1 MSQLYDLEFNK
12 SDVVLRNI
20 LIGVLA
26 TLNNKM
32 YWYNRISQT
41 EKKKINIPFY
51 FSTTGDERFL
61 MDTFMNNVS
70 AGGTDKTKAEGVYNQ
85 IPRGIVQLDGVS
97 IDAGSMTNKFVRA
110 FYQRIQE
117 DGTLRTKSSEVFM
130 VPLKMP
136 FTVDIH
142 VNTNLDIFKAIQRA
156 IQIFYKHQI
165 FQVDIDGTRIPA
177 LASMPEDFSK
187 ERPIEYSF
195 GDKKEWKVTF
205 NIEVQTFLPIFKNA
219 ENGFLGPNDTEYDAS
234 NVMQG
239 FGSNIR
245 FADRGGISSISPF
258 AADFGANDN
267 AFGPNSENQSAS
279 GTEGFENDKGS
290 NTGTFDNSVTNN
302 VNGNGPNQSGNQVD
316 PTNTDNRGGYGP
328 TWPVRNPS
336 PLPKNGGATSS

>member
-12 SDVVLRNI
+12 SDVILRNI

-32 YWYNRISQT
+32 YWYNRVSQT

-61 MDTFMNNVS
+61 MDTFMNTVS
-70 AGGTDKTKAEGVYNQ
+70 AGGTDDTKAESFYNQ
-85 IPRGIVQLDGVS
+85 IPRGIVQLDGVT

-110 FYQRIQE
+110 FYQRVQD
-117 DGTLRTKSSEVFM
+117 DGTLKTKSAEVFM

-136 FTVDIH
+136 FTVDIY
-142 VNTNLDIFKAIQRA
+142 VNTNIDIFKAMQRA
-156 IQIFYKHQI
+156 IEIFYKHQV

-177 LASMPEDFSK
+177 VASMPEDYSK

-205 NIEVQTFLPIFKNA
+205 NIEVQTFMPIFKNA
-219 ENGFLGPNDTEYDAS
+219 ENGFVGAANTEFNAD
-234 NVMQG
+234 NVIQEWQ
-239 FGSNIR
+239 SSLN
-245 FADRGGISSISPF
+245 FANPGGIESIDPF
-258 AADFGANDN
+258 VATGEVTDG
-267 AFGPNSENQSAS
+267 G
-279 GTEGFENDKGS
+279 K
-290 NTGTFDNSVTNN
+290 NTTPRS
-302 VNGNGPNQSGNQVD
+302 NGPNQSGTQVD

-328 TWPVRNPS
+328 TWPVTRQSTFP
-336 PLPKNGGATSS
+336 PNGGATQS

>member
-41 EKKKINIPFY
+41 ERKKINIPFY

-61 MDTFMNNVS
+61 MDTFMNTVS
-70 AGGTDKTKAEGVYNQ
+70 AGGTDNVKAESFYNQ
-85 IPRGIVQLDGVS
+85 IPRGIVQLDGVN

-110 FYQRIQE
+110 FYQRVQE
-117 DGTLRTKSSEVFM
+117 DGTLKTKSAEVFM
-130 VPLKMP
+130 VPLKLP
-136 FTVDIH
+136 FTVDIY
-142 VNTNLDIFKAIQRA
+142 VDTNLDIFKAIQRA
-156 IQIFYKHQI
+156 IEIFYKHQV

-177 LASMPEDFSK
+177 VAALPEDYSK

-205 NIEVQTFLPIFKNA
+205 SIEVQTFLPIFKNA
-219 ENGFLGPNDTEYDAS
+219 EQGFVGAANTEIPADR
-234 NVMQG
+234 VMQG
-239 FGSNIR
+239 FESSVN
-245 FADRGGISSISPF
+245 FASPGGIQSIDPFSSDS
-258 AADFGANDN
+258 
-267 AFGPNSENQSAS
+267 
-279 GTEGFENDKGS
+279 
-290 NTGTFDNSVTNN
+290 SVTENN
-302 VNGNGPNQSGNQVD
+302 SSSQPGYNAGKNNTAKSNGPNQAGTQVD

-328 TWPVRNPS
+328 TWPVTNQDTFP
-336 PLPKNGGATSS
+336 PNGGATQS